1 MDRAVCEV
9 CGGAYGDVDAH
20 RHADLR
26 HVEAKAATTEAPG
39 NIEYWYCAACG
50 KYFADAQACRELRQT
65 DTVTEKLPAAPTGDE
80 APLTLWVIVL
90 AACAG
95 LALLLLVLRRRNS
108 HRTA

>member
-39 NIEYWYCAACG
+39 NIEYW
-50 KYFADAQACRELRQT
+50 
-65 DTVTEKLPAAPTGDE
+65 
-80 APLTLWVIVL
+80 
-90 AACAG
+90 
-95 LALLLLVLRRRNS
+95 
-108 HRTA
+108 